1 MIALAALRTGPRL
14 QGGVQFSG
22 EFNHGFSATWH
33 AAIMHQKSASEKPN
47 DISGPSLMH
56 IS

>member
-14 QGGVQFSG
+14 QGGVEFPG
-22 EFNHGFSATWH
+22 EGDHGFSAAWH
-33 AAIMHQKSASEKPN
+33 AAIMHQKSASEKTN
-47 DISGPSLMH
+47 DISGPSLMQ